1 MEEGRVVETGARNRA
16 GRDVEVERR
25 GKEGGRAGDEE
36 GGEEVQHEY
45 ESSKEKKRKK
55 AVDGRE
61 M

>member
-1 MEEGRVVETGARNRA
+1 MVETGARNRA